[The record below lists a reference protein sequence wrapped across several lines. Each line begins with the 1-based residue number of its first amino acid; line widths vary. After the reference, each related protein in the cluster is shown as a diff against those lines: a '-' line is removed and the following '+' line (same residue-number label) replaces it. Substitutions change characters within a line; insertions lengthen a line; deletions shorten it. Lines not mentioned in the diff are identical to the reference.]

1 MNFKKLYVW
10 IVLFP
15 LLLTACGGSKA
26 TPELPGPDVPD
37 IPQPGVNPWDA
48 NRGKEVHPSGAGW
61 TSTTIEDGIVYYTF
75 EGKESVSNAPQR
87 IFVTDIDMNK
97 SQYEFKLD
105 YYSGRSTASTV
116 FANRNAIACINA
128 GYERESIVVWV
139 DGTHYYTMP
148 NNTIG
153 TTGVPNWKSEAAV
166 FMDNKRDVRI
176 EFCGKG
182 MSITQ
187 QRNYYM
193 SLYGKENTVLS
204 SAPMLIDDY
213 EPVGE
218 TFVNKHPKQSSN
230 SEDPYTHQNTNTH
243 PRTALAKTEFNH
255 LLMVVVDGR
264 RSSVSRGMS
273 AKELTTF
280 LVKNFNPQYAINLD
294 GGGSSTMCVK
304 GQGDPQTHVVN
315 YPTDSDV
322 TQGVPDHSGER
333 SVPTFFY
340 VVKK

>member
-1 MNFKKLYVW
+1 M
-10 IVLFP
+10 FP
-15 LLLTACGGSKA
+15 LLITACGGSKA

-37 IPQPGVNPWDA
+37 TPKPGVNPWDA

-61 TSTTIEDGIVYYTF
+61 TSKTIEEGIVYYTF
-75 EGKESVSNAPQR
+75 EGTESVSNAPQR
-87 IFVTDIDMNK
+87 IFVTDVDLTKN
-97 SQYEFKLD
+97 QYEFKLD

-116 FANRNAIACINA
+116 FANRNAVACINA

-176 EFCGKG
+176 EFCCRG

-187 QRNYYM
+187 ERNYYM
-193 SLYGKENTVLS
+193 SLYGKEKTVLS
-204 SAPMLIDDY
+204 SAPMLISDY

-218 TFVNKHPKQSSN
+218 TFVNLHPKQSSS

-264 RSSVSRGMS
+264 RPNVSRGMS
-273 AKELTTF
+273 AKELTGF

-304 GQGDPQTHVVN
+304 GQGDPKTNVVN

>member
-1 MNFKKLYVW
+1 M
-10 IVLFP
+10 FP
-15 LLLTACGGSKA
+15 LLITACGGSKA

-37 IPQPGVNPWDA
+37 TPKPGVNPWDA

-61 TSTTIEDGIVYYTF
+61 TSKTIEEGIVYYTF
-75 EGKESVSNAPQR
+75 EGTESVSNAPQR
-87 IFVTDIDMNK
+87 IFVTDVDLTK

-116 FANRNAIACINA
+116 FANKNAIACINA

-176 EFCGKG
+176 EFCCRG

-187 QRNYYM
+187 ERNYYM
-193 SLYGKENTVLS
+193 SLYGKEKTVLS
-204 SAPMLIDDY
+204 SAPMLISDY

-218 TFVNKHPKQSSN
+218 TFVNLHPKQSSS

-264 RSSVSRGMS
+264 RPNVSRGMS
-273 AKELTTF
+273 AKELTGF

-304 GQGDPQTHVVN
+304 GQGDPKTNVVN

>member
-1 MNFKKLYVW
+1 M
-10 IVLFP
+10 FP

-37 IPQPGVNPWDA
+37 TPKPGVNPWDA

-61 TSTTIEDGIVYYTF
+61 TSKTIEEGIVYYTF
-75 EGKESVSNAPQR
+75 EGTESVSNAPQR
-87 IFVTDIDMNK
+87 IFVTDVDLTKN
-97 SQYEFKLD
+97 QYEFKLD

-116 FANRNAIACINA
+116 FANRNAVACINA

-176 EFCGKG
+176 EFCCRG

-187 QRNYYM
+187 ERNYYM
-193 SLYGKENTVLS
+193 SLYGKEKTVLS
-204 SAPMLIDDY
+204 SAPMLISDY

-218 TFVNKHPKQSSN
+218 TFVNLHPKQSSS

-264 RSSVSRGMS
+264 RPNVSRGMS
-273 AKELTTF
+273 AKELTGF

-304 GQGDPQTHVVN
+304 GQGDPKTNVVN

>member
-37 IPQPGVNPWDA
+37 TPKPGVNPWDA

-61 TSTTIEDGIVYYTF
+61 TSKTIEEGIVYYTF
-75 EGKESVSNAPQR
+75 EGTESVSNAPQR
-87 IFVTDIDMNK
+87 IFVTDVDLTKN
-97 SQYEFKLD
+97 QYEFKLD

-116 FANRNAIACINA
+116 FANRNAVACINA

-176 EFCGKG
+176 EFCCRG

-187 QRNYYM
+187 ERNYYM
-193 SLYGKENTVLS
+193 SLYGKEKTVLS
-204 SAPMLIDDY
+204 SAPMLISDY

-218 TFVNKHPKQSSN
+218 TFVNLHPKQSSS

-264 RSSVSRGMS
+264 RPNVSRGMS
-273 AKELTTF
+273 AKELTGF

-304 GQGDPQTHVVN
+304 GQGDPKTNVVN

-333 SVPTFFY
+333 SVPTFFS